1 MYEGGFPKPEL
12 QRSFSDARGR
22 IGYVDFAWPDFRIIG
37 EADGDAK
44 YLDAALRG
52 RRTAERVVL
61 DEKIRE
67 DRLRALGW
75 TVVRW
80 RWPAAAPGGTRL
92 GSHRSGP
99 AHRPARRRWDD
110 CGAS

>member
-1 MYEGGFPKPEL
+1 MPQPEL
-12 QRSFSDARGR
+12 QRSFADPRGR
-22 IGYVDFAWPDFRIIG
+22 IGYCDFAWPEFRIIG

-44 YLDAALRG
+44 YLDPALRG
-52 RRTAERVVL
+52 GRSAERVVL

-80 RWPAAAPGGTRL
+80 RWPDARDGRRLVAALSAAGLPADPG
-92 GSHRSGP
+92 
-99 AHRPARRRWDD
+99 RRWDD
-110 CGAS
+110 CGTA